1 MRLVLEGL
9 RKRYGAV
16 EVLRGVDLVASPGR
30 ITALVGPNAAGKS
43 TLIKTV
49 IGLVR
54 ADGGRVTVD
63 GTVVD
68 GGQQYRERVGY
79 MPQMA
84 RFPEHLTGG
93 EVLTL
98 LRRLRGPGAP
108 VDEALIDDLDLRPS
122 LPRPVGTLSG
132 GTRQKLNAVVAFL
145 FQPSLVILDEPTAG
159 LDPVASGV
167 LKGKVAAAAA
177 AGGAILLTSHI
188 LSEVEELADDIV
200 FLTEGRAVFQG
211 PIARLLAEAGE
222 TRLERAVARLMRG
235 GQ

>member
-16 EVLRGVDLVASPGR
+16 EVLRGVDLVAPPGR

-63 GTVVD
+63 GTPVD
-68 GGQQYRERVGY
+68 GGQRYRERVGY
-79 MPQMA
+79 MPQAA
-84 RFPEHLTGG
+84 RFPEHLTGL
-93 EVLTL
+93 EVLAL

-108 VDEALIDDLDLRPS
+108 VDESLIDDLDLRPALS
-122 LPRPVGTLSG
+122 RPVGTLSG

-167 LKGKVAAAAA
+167 LKGKVSATAA

-200 FLTEGRAVFQG
+200 FLTEGRVVFQG
-211 PIARLLAEAGE
+211 PIARLLIEAGE

-235 GQ
+235 RS